1 MPSVSI
7 SNFENDELISA
18 RLLSFMN
25 NHDSPL
31 PHSEATANGNKFT
44 GTSNFGPPLTDLDV
58 THGSNLRS
66 PLHRNGSTHSMA
78 NLQERVLNGSP
89 NECNTNSLLASASSP
104 GLISG
109 SCTPPPPNSVLP
121 SATASGNFL
130 PVRGHGYT
138 GAPPY
143 SALTSPCLGSKTVGN
158 TGINHVLNYNG
169 TSGGHGECHSLQN
182 SPFYNHTSLNT
193 GLQRQLGGISPV
205 SVSGM
210 LPSGVSHLSLGSRG
224 GLYTPENNTYALN
237 NLRQLNA
244 SVCPQR
250 ELFPSSPMCS
260 QPGANGQSIFGTGLL
275 MQERLRW
282 YELAQKHGFIVGPE
296 LERVKENSCRS
307 TSQSYGRIAAHFRN
321 RYGETEAKTK
331 AAYLQIGV
339 RVPSKDHVSEIV
351 GKGGKFRTSISP
363 IWEALT

>member
-7 SNFENDELISA
+7 SNFENDELISS

-25 NHDSPL
+25 NHESSL
-31 PHSEATANGNKFT
+31 THSEVTGNGNKFT
-44 GTSNFGPPLTDLDV
+44 SSPNFGAPLTDLDV

-78 NLQERVLNGSP
+78 TLQERVPNGSP
-89 NECNTNSLLASASSP
+89 NECNTNSLLVSASSP

-109 SCTPPPPNSVLP
+109 SCTPPPPTSVLP
-121 SATASGNFL
+121 SASVSGNFL

-143 SALTSPCLGSKTVGN
+143 SALTSPCLGSKAVGN
-158 TGINHVLNYNG
+158 AGMNHMLSYNG
-169 TSGGHGECHSLQN
+169 TSSGHGECHSLQN
-182 SPFYNHTSLNT
+182 SPFYNHNPMNT
-193 GLQRQLGGISPV
+193 GLQRQLGGISPA

-210 LPSGVSHLSLGSRG
+210 LPNGVNHLTLGSRGG
-224 GLYTPENNTYALN
+224 GLYTPENTAYTLN
-237 NLRQLNA
+237 NMRPLNA

-250 ELFPSSPMCS
+250 ELFPASPMS
-260 QPGANGQSIFGTGLL
+260 NQTGANGQSIFGAGLL

-351 GKGGKFRTSISP
+351 GKGG
-363 IWEALT
+363 